1 MKTES
6 KISDI
11 KFRSAYSPHFRVSFE
26 TSGPS
31 LTKQSFKQECDVNNI
46 LKNYNKTGVMPEN
59 FNPGEYRDLDGTDYQ
74 EYMQTVASAN
84 SMFEELPSAL
94 RKRFKND
101 PAQLLSF
108 VHDDKNVAEAQN
120 LGLLRDDYIP
130 PSAVPSLPLVEP
142 LAPPVEEPK

>member
-1 MKTES
+1 MKTE
-6 KISDI
+6 KIP
-11 KFRSAYSPHFRVSFE
+11 FRTGYSPQLRVSFE
-26 TSGPS
+26 TTGNSR
-31 LTKQSFKQECDVNNI
+31 TKQSFKNECDVNNI

-108 VHDDKNVAEAQN
+108 VHDDKNVDEAHK
-120 LGLLRDDYIP
+120 LGLLRDDYQP
-130 PSAVPSLPLVEP
+130 PEIMIS
-142 LAPPVEEPK
+142 PPQTAQPIDETSETR

>member
-1 MKTES
+1 MKTLPPPQ
-6 KISDI
+6 ITDI
-11 KFRSAYSPHFRVSFE
+11 QFRTAYSPHVRVSFE
-26 TSGPS
+26 TIGLSR
-31 LTKQSFKQECDVNNI
+31 TKQSFKNECDVNNI

-74 EYMQTVASAN
+74 EYMRTVASAN

-108 VHDDKNVAEAQN
+108 VHDDKNVDEAHK
-120 LGLLRDDYIP
+120 LGLLRDDYEIAISP
-130 PSAVPSLPLVEP
+130 PQTIEP
-142 LAPPVEEPK
+142 IEQSEAPA